1 MPTWPSAT
9 TVRNSHTNFISPD
22 TRRDIEPLLDE
33 LTQRSWLS
41 DKRFA
46 ESYVQHKQQCFGT
59 LKLAH
64 ELRGRGVDE
73 SDIQQALAS
82 AKETEL
88 EHARQIW
95 QKRFGAPPG
104 NAQEKARQM
113 RFLQGRGFAPEIVL
127 SLLRGEES

>member
-1 MPTWPSAT
+1 M
-9 TVRNSHTNFISPD
+9 
-22 TRRDIEPLLDE
+22 
-33 LTQRSWLS
+33 
-41 DKRFA
+41 
-46 ESYVQHKQQCFGT
+46 QHKQQCFGT

-88 EHARQIW
+88 EHAREVW
-95 QKRFGAPPG
+95 QKCFGAASPV

-113 RFLQGRGFAPEIVL
+113 LFLQGQGVFTGDDL
-127 SLLRGEES
+127 D